1 MQAEPE
7 LASRPPEARVEP
19 ASRAGSI
26 ADELREQ
33 ILTGRFRPGDRLPS
47 ERDLV
52 TRTGANRSSVREA
65 LKKLEMLG
73 LIEIRRGGGARV
85 VPIEQASLD
94 VVKHLAM
101 RDGEPDPAMI
111 GQWLDVQE
119 ILTSGSVRLAVERAD
134 DALIERARALVRGLG
149 EGPFDEQRLHDT
161 LEELRTLVS
170 AGTQNLL
177 LEILRRRL
185 QDLFHESYPG
195 RGRRL
200 RMPPGSQAAFQS
212 LDAALVARDGRAVQ
226 EGVVA
231 LLRLRRAWILARLR
245 ARTAR

>member
-1 MQAEPE
+1 M
-7 LASRPPEARVEP
+7 LADAPLPSTGQEP
-19 ASRAGSI
+19 ASRAGAI
-26 ADELREQ
+26 ADALREQ

-52 TRTGANRSSVREA
+52 QRTGANRSSVREA

-101 RDGEPDPAMI
+101 RDGQPDPEMI
-111 GQWLDVQE
+111 AQWLDVQE
-119 ILTSGSVRLAVERAD
+119 ILTAGSVRLAVERAD
-134 DALIERARALVRGLG
+134 EALIARARRLVKGLAD
-149 EGPFDEQRLHDT
+149 GPFDEQRLHEA
-161 LEELRTLVS
+161 LEELRELVA
-170 AGTQNLL
+170 AGTHNLL

-185 QDLFHESYPG
+185 QDLFQESYPG

-200 RMPPGSQAAFQS
+200 RMPPGSQALFQG
-212 LDAALVARDGRAVQ
+212 LDTALVARDGPAVQ

-231 LLRLRRAWILARLR
+231 LLRLRRSWILARLR
-245 ARTAR
+245 ERTGR